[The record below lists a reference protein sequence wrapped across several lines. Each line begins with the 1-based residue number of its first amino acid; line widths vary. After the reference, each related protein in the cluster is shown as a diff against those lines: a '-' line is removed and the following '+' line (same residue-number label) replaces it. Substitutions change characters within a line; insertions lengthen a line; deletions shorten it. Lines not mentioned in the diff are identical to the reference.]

1 MEGISIQKKFIKR
14 RNKKLGTVTESTS
27 IKKFPM
33 NHLRSNS
40 ENAKKKVIS
49 RNLMYQVEAF
59 NLITK
64 GPSINKLFFKNDNIS
79 LKSESVPKRNKKLVK
94 KYKSINIDKGKIDL
108 YNNLKLKVINDS
120 NVKFSNNTVNT
131 FNIDAIEKSHELK
144 GSTKDF
150 IQNDNSPKDNYIK
163 KIKKPNYISKNYISN
178 DKLITYNNN
187 MMKINP
193 IIEFYK
199 PMKENE
205 IKKKIQKFQSVHQEK
220 KISKFSDFKVVKKL
234 KQEDLDDSLD
244 NINPDEYRQG
254 KTNIELISNDSYQE
268 NEKSSSLSS
277 NDDAPEDESKSK
289 KPKNNTK
296 NKIKNSSSINSQNI
310 QKQIEENSN
319 KNMYFL
325 NNNNNEAEENYF
337 RNDITFFRSPKIYSN
352 HTSNKSLKSDMKGD
366 YFNNYMLNISD
377 YSNLNVDNFN
387 QNYSH
392 ENMIN
397 KSMIKKIGSFNSNT
411 DFDKDYEE
419 ENEKLNKSNIYIEYA
434 NKFVNNLIVND
445 SFNNLKINEY
455 NNNNNNSNN
464 EIFNANN
471 YNNEAYNNLDNGK
484 IYNNEINN
492 NLIETPYTNSNY
504 IQNNNIGNN
513 YQINNNKNINFI
525 DNFNKG
531 NLNYS
536 LPLNN
541 LSGNSGQNFI
551 NIQNLNNFNNNNFFL
566 NSNQINTNNDQ
577 YNNIMSQYLSNTE
590 PSKYNMNKNNLIDYQ
605 TIIRN
610 NINQNLLNTISN
622 KNNQI
627 NENNLNRTNP
637 QIYLMNKNN
646 NIEYLNNINDNRFL
660 MDNQNYIPSNNNI
673 INKLNNNLY
682 NSNNIYNFNQQ
693 NDNILNNNS
702 NVNYTNYNNLNNNN
716 RYINNSYQQ
725 NINFNN
731 KNNKKRQKTENY
743 YQNNNNNTNMNIPN
757 NINYIMNNQTYNYI
771 NFDSNMTAI
780 YRNINNLNNNNYNI
794 IPNNIN
800 YYQNLNNSIIYNN
813 NPNINNYQIIN
824 GNTYLN
830 NTKNNVIFNNQNKQG
845 NSNKQRR
852 QNLNLLSNEELAKQ
866 AYILA
871 KNQNGCRYL
880 QKRVDNN
887 KELVP
892 TLFFPNILGHFQE
905 LSNDQ
910 FGNYYIKIIIK
921 YLPDDMIN
929 KLISLMNPYF
939 GNIGTNQFGTKV
951 IQYLIELL
959 NDKNLIFFIEK
970 IVPHIVTLIN
980 DLNGIHIVQKLICIK
995 SEYIQSIYNTIFKNI
1010 ELISITRDGSN
1021 FIIKKLFDLLD
1032 EKNII
1037 MLLNSIN
1044 QKLNG
1049 IITDQYGNYIVQNII
1064 ERYNLSLKY
1073 QIIENIIKNLVN
1085 LSNQKFSSNV
1095 VEKCFET
1102 EMKDKIIDEILK
1114 GNNFE
1119 LMILNEY
1126 GNYVIQKALLFA
1138 DKNKQ
1143 EIILKSFVPLVNKLQ
1158 KKQFGQK
1165 LLQKLFIHYP
1175 KLSIYILN
1183 C

>member
-1 MEGISIQKKFIKR
+1 
-14 RNKKLGTVTESTS
+14 
-27 IKKFPM
+27 
-33 NHLRSNS
+33 
-40 ENAKKKVIS
+40 
-49 RNLMYQVEAF
+49 
-59 NLITK
+59 
-64 GPSINKLFFKNDNIS
+64 
-79 LKSESVPKRNKKLVK
+79 
-94 KYKSINIDKGKIDL
+94 
-108 YNNLKLKVINDS
+108 
-120 NVKFSNNTVNT
+120 
-131 FNIDAIEKSHELK
+131 
-144 GSTKDF
+144 
-150 IQNDNSPKDNYIK
+150 
-163 KIKKPNYISKNYISN
+163 
-178 DKLITYNNN
+178 
-187 MMKINP
+187 
-193 IIEFYK
+193 
-199 PMKENE
+199 
-205 IKKKIQKFQSVHQEK
+205 
-220 KISKFSDFKVVKKL
+220 
-234 KQEDLDDSLD
+234 
-244 NINPDEYRQG
+244 
-254 KTNIELISNDSYQE
+254 
-268 NEKSSSLSS
+268 
-277 NDDAPEDESKSK
+277 
-289 KPKNNTK
+289 
-296 NKIKNSSSINSQNI
+296 
-310 QKQIEENSN
+310 
-319 KNMYFL
+319 
-325 NNNNNEAEENYF
+325 
-337 RNDITFFRSPKIYSN
+337 
-352 HTSNKSLKSDMKGD
+352 
-366 YFNNYMLNISD
+366 
-377 YSNLNVDNFN
+377 
-387 QNYSH
+387 
-392 ENMIN
+392 
-397 KSMIKKIGSFNSNT
+397 
-411 DFDKDYEE
+411 
-419 ENEKLNKSNIYIEYA
+419 
-434 NKFVNNLIVND
+434 
-445 SFNNLKINEY
+445 
-455 NNNNNNSNN
+455 
-464 EIFNANN
+464 
-471 YNNEAYNNLDNGK
+471 
-484 IYNNEINN
+484 
-492 NLIETPYTNSNY
+492 
-504 IQNNNIGNN
+504 
-513 YQINNNKNINFI
+513 
-525 DNFNKG
+525 
-531 NLNYS
+531 
-536 LPLNN
+536 
-541 LSGNSGQNFI
+541 
-551 NIQNLNNFNNNNFFL
+551 
-566 NSNQINTNNDQ
+566 
-577 YNNIMSQYLSNTE
+577 
-590 PSKYNMNKNNLIDYQ
+590 
-605 TIIRN
+605 
-610 NINQNLLNTISN
+610 
-622 KNNQI
+622 
-627 NENNLNRTNP
+627 
-637 QIYLMNKNN
+637 
-646 NIEYLNNINDNRFL
+646 
-660 MDNQNYIPSNNNI
+660 
-673 INKLNNNLY
+673 
-682 NSNNIYNFNQQ
+682 
-693 NDNILNNNS
+693 
-702 NVNYTNYNNLNNNN
+702 
-716 RYINNSYQQ
+716 
-725 NINFNN
+725 
-731 KNNKKRQKTENY
+731 
-743 YQNNNNNTNMNIPN
+743 MNIPN

-1049 IITDQYGNYIVQNII
+1049 IITNQYGNYIVQNII

-1073 QIIENIIKNLVN
+1073 QIIENIIKNLVY

-1114 GNNFE
+1114 GNNSE